1 MDLMTKDLLVNF
13 LFILLSLFLVQML
26 YMIKYTYRM
35 KELKG
40 WILGI
45 FPVVSLVLCMLF
57 PVAIE
62 TGFVWDLRWIPFIL
76 GGLYGGYR
84 LGLFLLVLVL
94 CIRYF
99 QGIDVGFYIAA
110 INFSFIGFVVCTL
123 SKYYLQMKL
132 KQKIMLSCSM
142 SILALIFSLLFA
154 KLVFETNLELT
165 FWLHYITIHIVGMF
179 ISTLLWE
186 IITINFNVLQRLV
199 KTEKLQMVSHLA
211 ASISHEVR
219 NPLTVSRGFIQM
231 LANDISPQTRK
242 DYAAI
247 ALQELDR
254 ATEIINDYLTFAK
267 PALEKLETIN
277 VNEEIQHAI
286 NVITPLA
293 TMNNVQI
300 QFSFTNQ
307 DQYFIKGERKKFQQC
322 LINILKNGIE
332 SMENKGKL
340 NIQQSYKNSIL
351 KIDIEDEGTGMTQE
365 QIDRLGEPYFST
377 KEKGTGLGMMV
388 SYSIIKG
395 MNGSI
400 SVTSEYGKGTC
411 FSIILPVDQ

>member
-1 MDLMTKDLLVNF
+1 MTKDLLVNF
-13 LFILLSLFLVQML
+13 LFILLSLFLVQL
-26 YMIKYTYRM
+26 FYMIKYTYRM
-35 KELKG
+35 EELKG
-40 WILGI
+40 WVLGI

-57 PVAIE
+57 PVAFDM
-62 TGFVWDLRWIPFIL
+62 GFVWDLRWIPFIL

-84 LGLFLLVLVL
+84 LGLLLLFLVLS
-94 CIRYF
+94 IRYY
-99 QGIDVGFYIAA
+99 QGADMGFYLTAVTFSLVGFAV
-110 INFSFIGFVVCTL
+110 FTL
-123 SKYYLQMKL
+123 SKYYLRMKL
-132 KQKIMLSCSM
+132 KQKIMLSCSISIFALM
-142 SILALIFSLLFA
+142 CSILFSKLI
-154 KLVFETNLELT
+154 FETNLET
-165 FWLHYITIHIVGMF
+165 SFWLQYITIHIVGMF

-186 IITINFNVLQRLV
+186 IIVINFNVLQKLV

-231 LANDISPQTRK
+231 LAKDISTQSRK
-242 DYAAI
+242 EYAAI

-277 VNEEIQHAI
+277 VNEEIQHAVS
-286 NVITPLA
+286 VITPLA
-293 TMNNVQI
+293 TMNNVEI
-300 QFSFTNQ
+300 QLSLMNQ
-307 DQYFIKGERKKFQQC
+307 EHYFVKGEKKKFQQC

-332 SMENKGKL
+332 SMPNHGKL
-340 NIQQSYKNSIL
+340 KIQQSYRNLTL
-351 KIDIEDEGTGMTQE
+351 KIDIEDEGTGMTQD

-395 MNGSI
+395 MNGNI

-411 FSIILPVDQ
+411 FTIELPVSQ

>member
-26 YMIKYTYRM
+26 YMMKYTYQMRD
-35 KELKG
+35 LKG
-40 WILGI
+40 WVLGI
-45 FPVVSLVLCMLF
+45 SPVVSLMLCMLF

-62 TGFVWDLRWIPFIL
+62 TDFIWDLRWIPFIL

-84 LGLFLLVLVL
+84 LGLLLLALVL

-99 QGIDVGFYIAA
+99 YGVDVGFYMTAF
-110 INFSFIGFVVCTL
+110 NFSFIGFITL
-123 SKYYLQMKL
+123 SLSNYYLQMKL
-132 KQKIMLSCSM
+132 KQKIMLSCSI
-142 SILALIFSLLFA
+142 SILALMCTILFS
-154 KLVFETNLELT
+154 KLVFETSLGLT
-165 FWLHYITIHIVGMF
+165 FWLQYSAIHIFGMF
-179 ISTLLWE
+179 ISTLIWE
-186 IITINFNVLQRLV
+186 VIIINFNVLQRLV

-231 LANDISPQTRK
+231 LADDISPQTRK
-242 DYAAI
+242 DYTAI

-267 PALEKLETIN
+267 PAVEKLETIN

-300 QFSFTNQ
+300 QLSLMNQ
-307 DQYFIKGERKKFQQC
+307 DHYFVKGERKRFQQC

-332 SMENKGKL
+332 SMQHHGKL
-340 NIQQSYKNSIL
+340 KIQQSYNNSIL
-351 KIDIEDEGTGMTQE
+351 KIDIEDEGTGMTRD
-365 QIDRLGEPYFST
+365 QINRLGEPYFST

-395 MNGSI
+395 MNGNI

-411 FSIILPVDQ
+411 FTIELPISQ

>member
-13 LFILLSLFLVQML
+13 LFILLSLFLVQL
-26 YMIKYTYRM
+26 FYMIKYTYRM
-35 KELKG
+35 EELKG
-40 WILGI
+40 WVLGI

-57 PVAIE
+57 PVAFDM
-62 TGFVWDLRWIPFIL
+62 GFVWDLRWIPFIL

-84 LGLFLLVLVL
+84 LGLLLLFLVLS
-94 CIRYF
+94 IRYY
-99 QGIDVGFYIAA
+99 QGADMGFYLTAVTFSLVGFAV
-110 INFSFIGFVVCTL
+110 FTL
-123 SKYYLQMKL
+123 SKYYLRMKL
-132 KQKIMLSCSM
+132 KQKIMLSCSISIFALM
-142 SILALIFSLLFA
+142 CSILFSKLI
-154 KLVFETNLELT
+154 FETNLET
-165 FWLHYITIHIVGMF
+165 SFWLQYITIHIVGMF

-186 IITINFNVLQRLV
+186 IIVINFNVLQKLV

-231 LANDISPQTRK
+231 LAKDISTQSRK
-242 DYAAI
+242 EYAAI

-277 VNEEIQHAI
+277 VNEEIQHAVS
-286 NVITPLA
+286 VITPLA
-293 TMNNVQI
+293 TMNNVEI
-300 QFSFTNQ
+300 QLSLMNQ
-307 DQYFIKGERKKFQQC
+307 EHYFVKGEKKKFQQC

-332 SMENKGKL
+332 SMPNHGKL
-340 NIQQSYKNSIL
+340 KIQQSYRNLTL
-351 KIDIEDEGTGMTQE
+351 KIDIEDEGTGMTQD

-395 MNGSI
+395 MNGNI

-411 FSIILPVDQ
+411 FTIKLPVSQ